1 MQNEKKYLE
10 SYLKLL
16 DINPHFQK
24 IKESKNFK
32 NYFEPSKHWTPDEI
46 NFPFKKNLLSK
57 IINNIKKI
65 YDHQTTCLVQNQ
77 LELNF
82 CSETG
87 SHISL
92 PRSHDKIGKITNIN
106 HNLNTLIFQGTILSA
121 AKSLTIKN
129 KIHFSMGT
137 SRVYL
142 NNANSAA
149 YIQFDKDDGY
159 VRLVSNR
166 WKDTPQI
173 FIPPFHINEI
183 QSLKNEAFTFATKKY
198 TVNDRGYA
206 FCKKN
211 ITKIFSFFEE
221 VAISN
226 LHDQKS
232 SYTFSE
238 QISKIH
244 ANIFNEILKETGVKQ
259 VTIDYEK
266 LSWEF
271 LIELLEDKTSLTYI
285 IFSNKQ
291 LFDSFLDIFSEIQT
305 GWQKGQFPFD
315 LVVEK
320 NGIKKLSPILFSEFD
335 TSDRTIFLEKIL
347 ELLKENKIIPK
358 GVLQFFIFMVEGGLL
373 PIGGMNQ
380 SNYCTKIRD
389 LSVQF
394 MCNNLGKYER
404 SNALKK
410 LPCEIMSISPAWG
423 FMNNSNNLFSFSDF
437 LEKEIAITKDQL
449 QSILDIPA
457 EDALFLSIPILSQFM
472 LHENIAPEF
481 ENKFIQEIKE
491 KGNILIL

>member
-1 MQNEKKYLE
+1 MQNENKYLE

-24 IKESKNFK
+24 IKECKNFK
-32 NYFEPSKHWTPDEI
+32 NYFEPSKYWTPDEI
-46 NFPFKKNLLSK
+46 NFPFKKKLLSK
-57 IINNIKKI
+57 IINSIKKI
-65 YDHQTTCLVQNQ
+65 YDYETSCLVQKQ

-82 CSETG
+82 CAETG

-106 HNLNTLIFQGTILSA
+106 HNLNTLIFQGSILSA

-149 YIQFDKDDGY
+149 YIQFDKNDGY

-173 FIPPFHINEI
+173 FIPPFHFNEI
-183 QSLKNEAFTFATKKY
+183 QSLKKEAYDFATKKY
-198 TVNDRGYA
+198 TGNDRGYA
-206 FCKKN
+206 FCTKN
-211 ITKIFSFFEE
+211 ISKIFSFFED

-226 LHDQKS
+226 LYDQKN

-238 QISKIH
+238 QIAKVH
-244 ANIFNEILKETGVKQ
+244 ANIFNEILKETGIKQ

-266 LSWEF
+266 ISWEF

-291 LFDSFLDIFSEIQT
+291 LLDSFLDIFSEIQT
-305 GWQKGQFPFD
+305 GWQKGQLPYD

-320 NGIKKLSPILFSEFD
+320 NGIKKLSPLLFSEFD
-335 TSDRTIFLEKIL
+335 PSDRAIFFEQIL
-347 ELLKENKIIPK
+347 KLLKENKIIPK

-389 LSVQF
+389 LSAKF
-394 MCNNLGKYER
+394 MCNNFEKYER
-404 SNALKK
+404 SNELKK
-410 LPCEIMSISPAWG
+410 LPCEIMNITPAWG
-423 FMNNSNNLFSFSDF
+423 FMNNSDDFFSFSDF
-437 LEKEIAITKDQL
+437 LEKEIAMTKDQL
-449 QSILDIPA
+449 QSILEIPG

-472 LHENIAPEF
+472 LQENIDPEL
-481 ENKFIQEIKE
+481 ENKFIQKIKE
-491 KGNILIL
+491 KGNVLIL